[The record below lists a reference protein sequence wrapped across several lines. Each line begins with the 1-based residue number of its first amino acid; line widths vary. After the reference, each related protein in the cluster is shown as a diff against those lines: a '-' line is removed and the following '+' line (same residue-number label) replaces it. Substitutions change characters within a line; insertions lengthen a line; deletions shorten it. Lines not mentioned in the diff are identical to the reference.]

1 MTCFKSKLN
10 QLKSKY
16 FKMASANKKKETM
29 KTLAIVILKSSL

>member
-16 FKMASANKKKETM
+16 FKMASANKKKGDYENFSNSNS
-29 KTLAIVILKSSL
+29 KV